1 VEARQRTKAVLVLT
15 LLCVTLW
22 TLGGP
27 GRAAGSAKERS
38 HHAASL
44 PAYLSRTIHAIP
56 LPALFTSIPDLQ
68 PVGTLVPGADITVSA
83 SDGGGLRF
91 GLAVFPSYQSAT
103 YPAISG
109 DGGATW
115 RIDGPCFWVA
125 AADGPAETSSVGALG
140 PDGAFFWGEGGDVV
154 KITTDGG
161 LRWSATGFGDGVYSV
176 RAAHGTLRTVALGN
190 QVKGGAGG
198 AFGAFLYISTDAGR
212 TWKLHGVLPDVRE

>member
-1 VEARQRTKAVLVLT
+1 MPGYRACRRTRQRAFATS
-15 LLCVTLW
+15 W
-22 TLGGP
+22 
-27 GRAAGSAKERS
+27 RRSARPK
-38 HHAASL
+38 L
-44 PAYLSRTIHAIP
+44 PASEP
-56 LPALFTSIPDLQ
+56 LPSALPTTQQRLSPLS
-68 PVGTLVPGADITVSA
+68 PVVRIGRSFIGLIVILGADRFS
-83 SDGGGLRF
+83 GGGSGGQNRLIDIAIVAA
-91 GLAVFPSYQSAT
+91 AVVLGT
-103 YPAISG
+103 ISWYVT
-109 DGGATW
+109 TW
-115 RIDGPCFWVA
+115 RIDGPRFYVA
-125 AADGPAETSSVGALG
+125 AADGPDVTSSVGALG